1 MTTHTSDESILA
13 KIQGLVH
20 EEQRLYGQDALS
32 DHDRRVPPASRRSL
46 TLAELLTEKPHDSS

>member
-1 MTTHTSDESILA
+1 
-13 KIQGLVH
+13 
-20 EEQRLYGQDALS
+20 LYGQDALS